1 MEQICRNGRIA
12 KISGSEIT
20 VEIIS
25 RSACQDCAARAACG
39 MADCRPKLIEI
50 TDDRAERF
58 SLGEEV
64 RVTMDAAQGCKAV
77 WYGYVLPL
85 ILVLAALVSAL
96 AAGAS
101 EQFSGIFS
109 IILLIPYYLWLF
121 WNRKKLRRQ
130 FRFTI
135 SDK

>member
-1 MEQICRNGRIA
+1 MEQICRNGRIV

-25 RSACQDCAARAACG
+25 RSACQNCAARAACG
-39 MADCRPKLIEI
+39 MADSRPKLIEI